1 MSFRP
6 ASSKLPCLTQARTF
20 KIAKKRTMC
29 RRRDMQCSRSPPLP
43 LFGSPP
49 LGINEEHNALSV
61 LQHVGTQSGGDGVWR
76 SLPLPHNKICHY
88 TTTMFVPVTTSTPER
103 LHDARRPA
111 RGVAASAFA
120 MLRQPRLCH
129 PGPVKTVTI
138 VTRSFAALQVSARCC
153 RASVRTAGTIRL
165 CHPGANRGPGPQ
177 ARRQARHSLLVSLS
191 ILVCLDF
198 FCWVFHVRNVRH
210 PGAPRR
216 PAPKARRQA
225 RRSRLPTAVLS
236 NHFMNTACLLRR
248 AAGGAANSDR
258 WTSRPI
264 ATRVPCFV

>member
-177 ARRQARHSLLVSLS
+177 ARRQARHIDINLTRLHTVVQPTITAYVKVLQRSASAVNMLNMTSG
-191 ILVCLDF
+191 
-198 FCWVFHVRNVRH
+198 H
-210 PGAPRR
+210 PSAPGE
-216 PAPKARRQA
+216 
-225 RRSRLPTAVLS
+225 RL
-236 NHFMNTACLLRR
+236 
-248 AAGGAANSDR
+248 AGPWHADE
-258 WTSRPI
+258 
-264 ATRVPCFV
+264 